1 MVPEL
6 FRKNVPGS
14 YEVLKNATIG
24 IAGCGGLGSNAAVAL
39 VRGGI
44 VVDYAVW
51 RPMLTGFEYFGEY
64 WHSGQMGADDK
75 LKLIAEEQYF
85 HQPTIVAFGD
95 DITSQE
101 TSDEF
106 VRKNVL

>member
-1 MVPEL
+1 VPTFGSKEEQWIYNSL
-6 FRKNVPGS
+6 RKYKLEFFYQ
-14 YEVLKNATIG
+14 YEIY
-24 IAGCGGLGSNAAVAL
+24 GGTL